1 MLATDFVKL
10 SDRDFGSRS
19 VVVTDAGVAI
29 LLYGRVQ
36 SLIGV
41 ITLKRTLTGT
51 EHVHSM
57 ARDLRWI
64 ALFVGVIWV
73 VFFVDRVLPLENFGL
88 IPRSVKGLIGIVTLP
103 FLHADWGHITS
114 NSVPLIVLL
123 LLLAGSR
130 ANSIDIVVF
139 ISVVAG
145 FGLWLFGREAI
156 HIGASV
162 LVFGLV
168 GFLVCAGFFE
178 KRLLSALIAIG
189 VAVVYG
195 STLMYGVLPTQSG
208 VSWEGH
214 LIGALT
220 GGLIA
225 YYIAGDLT
233 RGTGDGTRV

>member
-1 MLATDFVKL
+1 MHSVA
-10 SDRDFGSRS
+10 SD
-19 VVVTDAGVAI
+19 I
-29 LLYGRVQ
+29 
-36 SLIGV
+36 
-41 ITLKRTLTGT
+41 
-51 EHVHSM
+51 
-57 ARDLRWI
+57 RWI
-64 ALFVGVIWV
+64 ALFVALIWV
-73 VFFVDRVLPLENFGL
+73 VFFVDRLLPLENFGL
-88 IPRSVKGLIGIVTLP
+88 IPRSFKGLLGIVTLP
-103 FLHADWGHITS
+103 FLHADWSHITS
-114 NSVPLIVLL
+114 NSVPLVVLL

-139 ISVVAG
+139 ISLIAG
-145 FGLWLFGREAI
+145 IGLWIFGREAI

-195 STLMYGVLPTQSG
+195 STLLYGVLPTQSG

-214 LIGALT
+214 LIGAVT

-225 YYIAGDLT
+225 YYISGDLS

>member
-1 MLATDFVKL
+1 M
-10 SDRDFGSRS
+10 
-19 VVVTDAGVAI
+19 
-29 LLYGRVQ
+29 
-36 SLIGV
+36 
-41 ITLKRTLTGT
+41 KRISSGT

-57 ARDLRWI
+57 AKDVRWI
-64 ALFVGVIWV
+64 ALFVAFIWL
-73 VFFVDRVLPLENFGL
+73 VFFVDRLLPLENFGL
-88 IPRSVKGLIGIVTLP
+88 IPRSAKGLLGIVTLP

-130 ANSIDIVVF
+130 ANSVDIVVF
-139 ISVVAG
+139 ISLIAG
-145 FGLWLFGREAI
+145 IGLWVFGREAI

-189 VAVVYG
+189 VAIVYG
-195 STLMYGVLPTQSG
+195 STILYGVLPTQSG

-214 LIGALT
+214 LIGALS
-220 GGLIA
+220 GGLMA
-225 YYIAGDLT
+225 YYISGDLT
-233 RGTGDGTRV
+233 RGTGNGTRL

>member
-1 MLATDFVKL
+1 VA
-10 SDRDFGSRS
+10 RS
-19 VVVTDAGVAI
+19 
-29 LLYGRVQ
+29 
-36 SLIGV
+36 
-41 ITLKRTLTGT
+41 LTGS
-51 EHVHSM
+51 EHVHSL
-57 ARDLRWI
+57 ARDVRWI
-64 ALFVGVIWV
+64 AVFVAFIWLV
-73 VFFVDRVLPLENFGL
+73 YLADRVLPLESFGL
-88 IPRSVKGLIGIVTLP
+88 IPRTFKGLAGIVTLP
-103 FLHADWGHITS
+103 FLHADWAHIMS
-114 NSVPLIVLL
+114 NTVPLVVLL

-130 ANSIDIVVF
+130 ANSIDIVVL
-139 ISVVAG
+139 ISVLAG
-145 FGLWLFGREAI
+145 IGLWIFGRTAI

-214 LIGALT
+214 LIGAVS

-225 YYIAGDLT
+225 YYIAGDLK
-233 RGTGDGTRV
+233 RGTGDGTRI

>member
-1 MLATDFVKL
+1 MA
-10 SDRDFGSRS
+10 RS
-19 VVVTDAGVAI
+19 
-29 LLYGRVQ
+29 
-36 SLIGV
+36 
-41 ITLKRTLTGT
+41 LTGS
-51 EHVHSM
+51 EHVHSL
-57 ARDLRWI
+57 ARDVRWI
-64 ALFVGVIWV
+64 AIFIALIWLV
-73 VFFVDRVLPLENFGL
+73 YLADRFLPLESFGL
-88 IPRSVKGLIGIVTLP
+88 VPRSFKGLLGIVTLP
-103 FLHADWGHITS
+103 FLHADWAHIIS

-130 ANSIDIVVF
+130 ANSIDIVVL
-139 ISVVAG
+139 ISVLAG
-145 FGLWLFGREAI
+145 IGLWIFGRTAI

-214 LIGALT
+214 LIGAIS

-225 YYIAGDLT
+225 YYIAGDLQ
-233 RGTGDGTRV
+233 RGTGQGTRV

>member
-1 MLATDFVKL
+1 MA
-10 SDRDFGSRS
+10 RS
-19 VVVTDAGVAI
+19 
-29 LLYGRVQ
+29 
-36 SLIGV
+36 
-41 ITLKRTLTGT
+41 LTGS
-51 EHVHSM
+51 EHVHSL
-57 ARDLRWI
+57 ARDVRWI
-64 ALFVGVIWV
+64 ALFVAFIWLV
-73 VFFVDRVLPLENFGL
+73 YLADRFLPLESFGL
-88 IPRSVKGLIGIVTLP
+88 IPRTFKGLAGIVTLP
-103 FLHADWGHITS
+103 FLHADWAHIMS
-114 NSVPLIVLL
+114 NTVPLIVLL

-130 ANSIDIVVF
+130 ANSIDIVVL
-139 ISVVAG
+139 ISVLAG
-145 FGLWLFGREAI
+145 IGLWIFGRTAI

-214 LIGALT
+214 LIGALS

-225 YYIAGDLT
+225 YYIAGDLQ
-233 RGTGDGTRV
+233 RGTGEGTRI

>member
-1 MLATDFVKL
+1 MA
-10 SDRDFGSRS
+10 RS
-19 VVVTDAGVAI
+19 
-29 LLYGRVQ
+29 
-36 SLIGV
+36 
-41 ITLKRTLTGT
+41 LTGS
-51 EHVHSM
+51 EHVHSL
-57 ARDLRWI
+57 ARDVRWI
-64 ALFVGVIWV
+64 AVFVAVIWLV
-73 VFFVDRVLPLENFGL
+73 YLADRLLPLESFGL
-88 IPRSVKGLIGIVTLP
+88 IPRSFKGLVGIVTLP
-103 FLHADWGHITS
+103 FLHADWTHIMS
-114 NSVPLIVLL
+114 NSVPLVVLL

-130 ANSIDIVVF
+130 ANSIDIVVL
-139 ISVVAG
+139 ISLLAG
-145 FGLWLFGREAI
+145 IGLWIFGRTAI

-214 LIGALT
+214 LIGAIS

-225 YYIAGDLT
+225 YYIAGDLQ

>member
-1 MLATDFVKL
+1 MA
-10 SDRDFGSRS
+10 RS
-19 VVVTDAGVAI
+19 
-29 LLYGRVQ
+29 
-36 SLIGV
+36 
-41 ITLKRTLTGT
+41 LTGS
-51 EHVHSM
+51 EHVHSL
-57 ARDLRWI
+57 ARDVRWI
-64 ALFVGVIWV
+64 ALFVAFIWLV
-73 VFFVDRVLPLENFGL
+73 YLADRFLPLESFGL
-88 IPRSVKGLIGIVTLP
+88 IPRTFKGLAGIVTLP
-103 FLHADWGHITS
+103 FLHADWAHIMS
-114 NSVPLIVLL
+114 NTVPLIVLL

-130 ANSIDIVVF
+130 ANSIDIEVL
-139 ISVVAG
+139 ISVLAG
-145 FGLWLFGREAI
+145 IGLWIFGRTAI

-214 LIGALT
+214 LIGALS

-225 YYIAGDLT
+225 YYIAGDLQ
-233 RGTGDGTRV
+233 RGTGEGTRI